1 MEGEENSTK
10 CVFECTNMITKCRIS
25 RNASALALMTVGCG
39 TTVHFS
45 FFFYGCRLARSDLY
59 PLQSHSRSLI
69 NNKSTRARKSPEWA
83 GRAGTKKSLRTWRCV
98 MSTPWCLQSSL
109 SSNTVNVKDK
119 QWGLSGAS
127 SRACVCAPITPCE
140 KKTKQKKNFP
150 SRQKSPEWTFGFLER
165 DLEVASISKTKA
177 CSTEPQRQPKRQTMT
192 WLRLR
197 SV

>member
-1 MEGEENSTK
+1 MWDN
-10 CVFECTNMITKCRIS
+10 R
-25 RNASALALMTVGCG
+25 
-39 TTVHFS
+39 S
-45 FFFYGCRLARSDLY
+45 FFLFFSYGCRSARSDLY

-127 SRACVCAPITPCE
+127 SRASVCAPITPCE
-140 KKTKQKKNFP
+140 KKKKTSPPARSRLNERLAFLNATWKLPPFP
-150 SRQKSPEWTFGFLER
+150 RQKHAALSPSGNQSGKQWLDSVWGVFKKWEQ
-165 DLEVASISKTKA
+165 ASLKGRQISESSRVEEMWKVLNLL
-177 CSTEPQRQPKRQTMT
+177 
-192 WLRLR
+192 W
-197 SV
+197 